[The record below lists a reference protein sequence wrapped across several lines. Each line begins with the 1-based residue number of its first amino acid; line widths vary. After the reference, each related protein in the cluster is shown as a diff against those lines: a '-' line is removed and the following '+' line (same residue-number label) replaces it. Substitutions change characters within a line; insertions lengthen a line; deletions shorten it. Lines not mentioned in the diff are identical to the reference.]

1 MATSFDPQT
10 RRFCVRPIKRFHT
23 QPLVHLKMETYHL
36 CLQEPSHRLMV
47 PTRFS
52 AKTDNRQM
60 SNGKVEG
67 KVHFIDETK
76 TYGQKGF
83 RKRLVVIEQ
92 DNGRFTN
99 YLPMEFIQDA
109 CDAVD
114 QLSVGVEVEINYRLS
129 GRKWQRDEQSE
140 VKYFLS
146 AEAMGFEIL
155 GGGTPPADEPADI
168 PFGETFVSDED
179 PPF

>member
-1 MATSFDPQT
+1 
-10 RRFCVRPIKRFHT
+10 
-23 QPLVHLKMETYHL
+23 
-36 CLQEPSHRLMV
+36 
-47 PTRFS
+47 
-52 AKTDNRQM
+52 M
-60 SNGKVEG
+60 SSGKVEG

-99 YLPMEFIQDA
+99 YLPMEFIQDS
-109 CDAVD
+109 CDEVD
-114 QLSVGVEVEINYRLS
+114 QMTIGSEVEISYRLS
-129 GRKWQRDEQSE
+129 GRKWQRDPQSE

-146 AEAMGFEIL
+146 AEATGFQIL
-155 GGGTPPADEPADI
+155 NAAGSGEEAPAEADI
-168 PFGETFVSDED
+168 PYGETFESDED